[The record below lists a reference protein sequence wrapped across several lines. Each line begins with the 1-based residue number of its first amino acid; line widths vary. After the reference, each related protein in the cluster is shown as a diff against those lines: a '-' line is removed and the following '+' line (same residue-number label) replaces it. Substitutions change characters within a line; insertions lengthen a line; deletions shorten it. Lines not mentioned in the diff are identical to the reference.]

1 MSVFWVVP
9 KGNQM
14 PGGSKKAKQIGTIGC
29 SSAGSEMGTL
39 LSFRPRNYRISRL
52 IDSKLV
58 GVWLVWWG
66 SAILVRNDI
75 FHRPSGTNFYSNPC

>member
-9 KGNQM
+9 KGNQK

-39 LSFRPRNYRISRL
+39 LGFRPRNYRICRL
-52 IDSKLV
+52 IDSKLPL
-58 GVWLVWWG
+58 LVFG
-66 SAILVRNDI
+66 
-75 FHRPSGTNFYSNPC
+75 